1 MAARQVFSK
10 RAAHVPERDG
20 VCAKGD
26 QQPAGGFACRGSE
39 APNYLV
45 FPLDSDHFSTRT
57 KPVTL
62 HCDARKL
69 YLPADPQSGTAT
81 EMATAMETAMATAI
95 PMAMRNR
102 CRLPMLIRW
111 KIRTT

>member
-1 MAARQVFSK
+1 MYPKGTECARKVISSRQVALPAE
-10 RAAHVPERDG
+10 AAKLPH
-20 VCAKGD
+20 C
-26 QQPAGGFACRGSE
+26 
-39 APNYLV
+39 LV

-69 YLPADPQSGTAT
+69 YLPADPQSGTGTA
-81 EMATAMETAMATAI
+81 MATAMETAMATAI